1 MKITEFSIDEIHQ
14 KVAKLKE
21 EDILTRLAWDGSASL
36 RYGYGRG
43 IHTIDGE
50 GDTDIKRVNDIWEK
64 LKIAI
69 DYTEN

>member
-1 MKITEFSIDEIHQ
+1 MTEISIDKIHQ

-21 EDILTRLAWDGSASL
+21 GDIITYLAWDGSASL
-36 RYGYGRG
+36 LYGYGRG

-50 GDTDIKRVNDIWEK
+50 GDTDIERVNDIWEK

-69 DYTEN
+69 NYMENE